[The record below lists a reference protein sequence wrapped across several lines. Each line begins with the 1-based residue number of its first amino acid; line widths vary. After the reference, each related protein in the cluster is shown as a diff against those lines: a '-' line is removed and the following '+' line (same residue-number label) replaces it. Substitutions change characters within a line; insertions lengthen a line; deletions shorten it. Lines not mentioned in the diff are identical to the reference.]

1 MSFAK
6 TMAKAGYRIA
16 VFELAQAALTPPGP
30 RPILLGMDWVPVLSL
45 TAIFAGMA
53 VGLIRTVKKG
63 RRRWMITS
71 IPLVVAILALLWA
84 AYRRAWAELGV
95 AAVAAAAIGLG
106 WWFAYGRRLP
116 PPTDDNIRVWTK
128 EDLF

>member
-1 MSFAK
+1 
-6 TMAKAGYRIA
+6 
-16 VFELAQAALTPPGP
+16 
-30 RPILLGMDWVPVLSL
+30 MDWVPILAL
-45 TAIFAGMA
+45 TPIFAGLA
-53 VGLIRTVKKG
+53 VALIRTVKKG
-63 RRRWMITS
+63 RRRWMMTS

-95 AAVAAAAIGLG
+95 AAVAAAAISLG

-128 EDLF
+128 EDPF